1 MRQTLGALA
10 LLVLGCTANISGNNG
25 TNAGGPG
32 GLGGPGAGRGLGGGG
47 SANGSGSGSGGTASV
62 DCKATQT
69 ARPALPARIRRLTR
83 LELENT
89 LAHLLGDAAR
99 PLARDLEADTFAIGY
114 STGDER
120 GVSSNYVDALKGVA
134 ERATATLASAPE
146 SQALGASCNADASS
160 AKACAKTFLEA
171 FGARALR
178 RPLTKDETDGLL
190 IVYEAGR
197 LTAAGGDAKA
207 GLSAGLDYATRALL
221 QSSDFI
227 FRTELG
233 APGAAPGTVALTP
246 FEAAAALSY
255 ALTASPPDAELT
267 QKAASGALATAD
279 ELSAQGRRLLEAYPE
294 RFARQAERFVREW
307 MTIDVA
313 SPAWSKDSKLYPT
326 ANGSF
331 KAALD
336 KETELF
342 LRDWATTPSFKSLL
356 TSSRSFVSKDN
367 ASVYGLS
374 MTSTDF
380 MPVMLD
386 PAQRAGILTL
396 PSYLGSRAH
405 TDASSPVLRG
415 IAVMKKFLCLEPPPV
430 PAMIPPLPP
439 TDKTEAKTTR
449 QRFAQHT
456 SLASCAACHQTF
468 DPMGNTFEHYD
479 AIGAYREQENGVAVD
494 SSGALVGTQSSDA
507 PVANAVELSKLLAA
521 SPDVHAC
528 FVRQAYRFTIGRH
541 EAEADRCALA
551 DYTAAFG
558 EKNLDLRELMLAL
571 VTTKESLQRATSQP
585 EP

>member
-10 LLVLGCTANISGNNG
+10 LLVLGCTANISGNDG
-25 TNAGGPG
+25 KNAGGPG
-32 GLGGPGAGRGLGGGG
+32 GPGTDPGLGGGG
-47 SANGSGSGSGGTASV
+47 TANGVGGTTSA
-62 DCKATQT
+62 DCKATQN
-69 ARPALPARIRRLTR
+69 ARPVMAARIRRLTR

-89 LAHLLGDAAR
+89 FADLLGDAAR
-99 PLARDLEADTFAIGY
+99 PLARDVETDTFAIGY

-134 ERATATLASAPE
+134 ERAAATLATAAE
-146 SQALGASCNADASS
+146 SQALGASCNVDASS
-160 AKACAKTFLEA
+160 AKACARTFLET

-178 RPLTKDETDGLL
+178 RPLTKSESDGLL
-190 IVYEAGR
+190 VVYEAGR
-197 LTAAGGDAKA
+197 LTAAVGDQKA
-207 GLSAGLDYATRALL
+207 ALSAGLNYAARALL

-233 APGAAPGTVALTP
+233 APGAAPGNVALTP

-255 ALTASPPDAELT
+255 ALTASAPDAELT
-267 QKAASGALATAD
+267 QKATNGALSSVD
-279 ELSAQGRRLLEAYPE
+279 ELNAQGRRLLEAYPD

-326 ANGSF
+326 ANGTF

-342 LRDWATTPSFKSLL
+342 LRDWAKAPSFKDLL
-356 TSSRSFVSKDN
+356 TSPRGFVSKDN

-380 MPVMLD
+380 SPVMLD
-386 PAQRAGILTL
+386 ASQRAGILTL

-405 TDASSPVLRG
+405 TDSSSPVLRG
-415 IAVMKKFLCLEPPPV
+415 IAVMRKFLCLEPPPV
-430 PAMIPPLPP
+430 PAMVPPLPP
-439 TDKTEAKTTR
+439 TDKSDAKTTR

-468 DPMGNTFEHYD
+468 DPMGNAFEHYD
-479 AIGAYREQENGVAVD
+479 AIGAYREQENGVPVD

-528 FVRQAYRFTIGRH
+528 FVRQAYRFTVGRR
-541 EAEADRCALA
+541 EAEADSCAIA
-551 DYTAAFG
+551 DYTASFDA
-558 EKNLDLRELMLAL
+558 KNSDLRELMLAL
-571 VTTKESLQRATSQP
+571 VSSPESLQRVASQP
-585 EP
+585 DP

>member
-10 LLVLGCTANISGNNG
+10 LLVLGCTAKIGG
-25 TNAGGPG
+25 NAGSNGPG
-32 GLGGPGAGRGLGGGG
+32 GLGEPGAGLSGG
-47 SANGSGSGSGGTASV
+47 ASGGTANGTAGATSA
-62 DCKATQT
+62 DCKAAQT
-69 ARPALPARIRRLTR
+69 ARPVMAARIRRLTR

-89 LAHLLGDAAR
+89 FADLLGEAARTLAHDV
-99 PLARDLEADTFAIGY
+99 EADTFAIGY

-134 ERATATLASAPE
+134 ERAAATLATAPE
-146 SQALGASCNADASS
+146 SQALGASCNADASG
-160 AKACAKTFLEA
+160 AKACAKTFLET

-178 RPLTKDETDGLL
+178 RPLSQDETDGLL
-190 IVYEAGR
+190 VVYEAGR
-197 LTAAGGDAKA
+197 LTAAAGDQKA
-207 GLSAGLDYATRALL
+207 ALSAGLSYATRALL

-233 APGAAPGTVALTP
+233 QPGAALGNVALTP

-267 QKAASGALATAD
+267 RNAASGALATAD
-279 ELSAQGRRLLEAYPE
+279 QLSAQGRRLLEAYPE

-326 ANGSF
+326 ANGTF

-342 LRDWATTPSFKSLL
+342 LRDWAKTPSFKDLL
-356 TSSRSFVSKDN
+356 QSPRSFVSKDN

-380 MPVMLD
+380 VPVMLD
-386 PAQRAGILTL
+386 PAQRAGILTS

-439 TDKTEAKTTR
+439 ADNSDAKTTR
-449 QRFAQHT
+449 QRFARHT
-456 SLASCAACHQTF
+456 ALAFCSACHQAF
-468 DPMGNTFEHYD
+468 DPMGNAFEHYD
-479 AIGAYREQENGVAVD
+479 AIGAYREQENGVAID
-494 SSGALVGTQSSDA
+494 SSGALVGTQASDA

-528 FVRQAYRFTIGRH
+528 FVRQAYRFTVGRR
-541 EAEADRCALA
+541 EAEADSCALA

-571 VTTKESLQRATSQP
+571 VTSKESLERVASQP
-585 EP
+585 DP